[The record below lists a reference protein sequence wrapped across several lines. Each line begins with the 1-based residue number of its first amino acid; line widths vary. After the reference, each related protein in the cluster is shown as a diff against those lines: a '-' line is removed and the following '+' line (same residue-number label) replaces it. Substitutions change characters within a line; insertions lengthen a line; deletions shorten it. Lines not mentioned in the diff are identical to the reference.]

1 MAKLAFVWVYK
12 FFSKLNNLKPYRWMS
27 TPSIAN
33 QCFVLLKKNVTSII
47 FSQQNLDEKL
57 LLVGG

>member
-27 TPSIAN
+27 TPIAN